1 MGGNPWDRNEGKF
14 DVPSSGFPT
23 KGEAR
28 NPGRPKSLS
37 RAVAA
42 EEGPGGYHGI
52 EPVFLVVDGLRD
64 FNPKP
69 RRKPTAVAA
78 PKVGKRLR

>member
-14 DVPSSGFPT
+14 DVPSSSAPI

-28 NPGRPKSLS
+28 NPGRPASLS

-42 EEGPGGYHGI
+42 EEDPRAYHGV
-52 EPVFLVVDGLRD
+52 EPVFVVIDGLRKQFGD
-64 FNPKP
+64 APTPKLT
-69 RRKPTAVAA
+69 R
-78 PKVGKRLR
+78 GKRIR